1 MVIKLE
7 TSPEQEVIEIL
18 IKAPEGN
25 KDAEQIVS
33 MLKSLEAKIE
43 GFSGVIQKTIPISD
57 IFFIE
62 SLQNKTIIHCEKEE
76 YQSKLRL
83 YQLDEKL
90 ADYGFTQIS
99 KYCILNVNKIEKVK
113 TLFNSR
119 MEVILANGKRQIV
132 TRKYLAAIKQ
142 IFLKDEQ

>member
-1 MVIKLE
+1 M
-7 TSPEQEVIEIL
+7 
-18 IKAPEGN
+18 A
-25 KDAEQIVS
+25 VS
-33 MLKSLEAKIE
+33 
-43 GFSGVIQKTIPISD
+43 IPISE
-57 IFFIE
+57 IYFIE

-132 TRKYLAAIKQ
+132 TRKYLTAIKQ

>member
-1 MVIKLE
+1 MIIKLE

-33 MLKSLEAKIE
+33 MLKSFEIRIE
-43 GFSGVIQKTIPISD
+43 GFSGANQKPIPLSD
-57 IFFIE
+57 IYFIE
-62 SLQNKTIIHCEKEE
+62 SLDNKTIIHCEKDE

-99 KYCILNVNKIEKVK
+99 KYCIVNINKLEKIK

-119 MEVILANGKRQIV
+119 MEVFLLNGKRLIV
-132 TRKYLAAIKQ
+132 TRKYLNGIKQ
-142 IFLKDEQ
+142 ILLRDG